1 MRDKIRERF
10 YTVFNTTNDYQNVK
24 LTEEQ
29 RESIIDGITEEMDF
43 DEIETYINKQL
54 IKMGYE
60 FNINNWLWERDTDKL
75 LEDLRAVLRKYGL

>member
-75 LEDLRAVLRKYGL
+75 LEELRAVLRKYGL